1 MIYLVIGTQNSG
13 KSELAENLSMETGDS
28 SRLYLATMKIYDEA
42 GRERVKKHR
51 QQREGKGFV
60 TIEQELNVLEVVEK
74 IEEPG
79 KSTLLLECVS
89 NLVGNELYENPVWK
103 ESILNYL
110 DDIEAIDLNKQ
121 KERFADSIAYDI
133 KKLAGCVNNLIIV
146 TNEYEA
152 DDEGYDD
159 ETRLFVALLNMV
171 NDRISEF
178 SDEIYD
184 LRKER

>member
-42 GRERVKKHR
+42 GRE
-51 QQREGKGFV
+51 GFV